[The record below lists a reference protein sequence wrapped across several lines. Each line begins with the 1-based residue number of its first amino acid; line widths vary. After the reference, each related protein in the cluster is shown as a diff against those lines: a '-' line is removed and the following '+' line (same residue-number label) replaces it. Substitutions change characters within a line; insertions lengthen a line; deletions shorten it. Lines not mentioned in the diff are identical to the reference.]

1 MATVLVIE
9 DNKLVREVLR
19 FQIGSLGH
27 SVLEAAE
34 GEKAL
39 DGFSRQQVD
48 AVILDL
54 NLPGIKGDDLLD
66 HIRRQDLQVP
76 VLILTGSDE
85 LERAVNLM
93 RRGAFCFLTKPVSR
107 DQLEAE
113 LDRALEFHRLSREK
127 TKLEKV
133 IRPYR
138 DEVRR
143 VAAELEHSRADH
155 TLSLLGC
162 RLEVEAG
169 ECSEAALASLEQ
181 RFDCVEGVLHK
192 QGGDAHQF
200 LGNEVL
206 AIFGRKNGCHPLQ
219 AARASWE
226 IHQLLGGRVQLGL
239 HCGPV
244 RLSGHEVDYSGVDD
258 LILTMCLLL
267 SLTSQT
273 GSGVLLSEPLYQAV
287 LESGAE
293 GRAVGWVPMRTGPR
307 EVRIYELLGLAGQ

>member
-19 FQIGSLGH
+19 IQVGNLGH

-34 GEKAL
+34 GEEAL
-39 DGFSRQQVD
+39 HWFSHRQVD

-66 HIRRQDLQVP
+66 HIRRRDLQVP

-107 DQLEAE
+107 GQLQAE

-127 TKLEKV
+127 TKLEKR

-143 VAAELEHSRADH
+143 VAAELDHSRADH

-169 ECSEAALASLEQ
+169 ECSEATLASLEHQ
-181 RFDCVEGVLHK
+181 FDCVEGVMRK
-192 QGGDAHQF
+192 AGGDSHQF

-206 AIFGRKNGCHPLQ
+206 AIFGRQNGCHSLQ

-226 IHQLLGGRVQLGL
+226 IHQVLGTKVQLGL

-267 SLTSQT
+267 CLTEQT
-273 GSGVLLSEPLYQAV
+273 QSRVLLSDPLFQAV
-287 LESGAE
+287 LPHGAE
-293 GRAVGWVPMRTGPR
+293 GRPVGWVPMRNGPH
-307 EVRIYELLGLAGQ
+307 EVRIYELLGMAGE

>member
-9 DNKLVREVLR
+9 DNKIYRDVLR
-19 FQIGSLGH
+19 LQIASLGH
-27 SVLEAAE
+27 SVLEAEE
-34 GEKAL
+34 GGTAL
-39 DGFSRQQVD
+39 HWFSREQVD
-48 AVILDL
+48 AVVLDL

-93 RRGAFCFLTKPVSR
+93 RRGAFCFLSKPVSR
-107 DQLEAE
+107 DQLQAE
-113 LDRALEFHRLSREK
+113 LDRALEIHRLSREK
-127 TKLEKV
+127 TKLEKM

-138 DEVRR
+138 EEVRR
-143 VAAELEHSRADH
+143 VAAQLEHSRSDH

-162 RLEVEAG
+162 RLELEAG
-169 ECSEAALASLEQ
+169 ECSEATLASLEQ
-181 RFDCVEGVLHK
+181 RFDWVESVLRK
-192 QGGDAHQF
+192 EGGDSHQF

-206 AIFGRKNGCHPLQ
+206 AIFGSKNGCHPLQ

-226 IHQLLGGRVQLGL
+226 IHQHLGAQVQLGL

-244 RLSGHEVDYSGVDD
+244 RLSGHQVDYSGVDD

-267 SLTSQT
+267 CLTSQT
-273 GSGVLLSEPLYQAV
+273 SSGVLLSEPLFQAV
-287 LESGAE
+287 LPEGAQ
-293 GRAVGWVPMRTGPR
+293 GRAVGWVPVRNGPR
-307 EVRIYELLGLAGQ
+307 EVRTYELLGLSVS